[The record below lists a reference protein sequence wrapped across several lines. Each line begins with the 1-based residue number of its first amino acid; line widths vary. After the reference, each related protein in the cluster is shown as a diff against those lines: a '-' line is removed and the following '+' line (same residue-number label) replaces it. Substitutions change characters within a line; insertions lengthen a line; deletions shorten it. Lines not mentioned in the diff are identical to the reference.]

1 MFLSAIAPAAAA
13 DRHSAVEPKH
23 RHSWWTL
30 RHWAVNERVRQGNVD
45 LIFIGDSITHSWE
58 NNGRE
63 VWEKYYGHRNA
74 VNMGFSGDRTQHVL
88 WRLDNGNI
96 DGISPKAAVIMIGTN
111 NSNGDDNTAEE
122 IAAGMIA
129 VCKKLRA
136 KLPRTKLLLL
146 AVFPRSEEPCPQRE
160 KIAKAN
166 RIASKIAD
174 GRMIHYL
181 DIGERFLES
190 DRSISREI
198 MPDFLHLT
206 GKGYEIWAKAIEP
219 TVAKLMG
226 EKK

>member
-1 MFLSAIAPAAAA
+1 
-13 DRHSAVEPKH
+13 
-23 RHSWWTL
+23 
-30 RHWAVNERVRQGNVD
+30 
-45 LIFIGDSITHSWE
+45 
-58 NNGRE
+58 
-63 VWEKYYGHRNA
+63 
-74 VNMGFSGDRTQHVL
+74 
-88 WRLDNGNI
+88 
-96 DGISPKAAVIMIGTN
+96 
-111 NSNGDDNTAEE
+111 
-122 IAAGMIA
+122 
-129 VCKKLRA
+129 
-136 KLPRTKLLLL
+136 L